1 MHATRSPDIIVV
13 GGGIVGTAAAAFL
26 AQEGARVLL
35 VERDGLASGAS
46 GANSG
51 AVQHPF
57 DPVLTQL
64 YHPTLALY
72 QALAEEA
79 PGFRIDSRPAG
90 LLLLA
95 HDEATVR
102 AEAAAM
108 TSAYPYLA
116 TEVVGGAALQAI
128 EPAMAPDVW
137 GCLFDVAYPIAP
149 GAGTYAYATLA
160 EERGV
165 VIRAGRAASLEVD
178 GDRVAGVRVDGR
190 LFRADAVLAAAGP
203 GTSALLD
210 PTGRWAP
217 IAPVWGVVVET
228 AHAAHA
234 AHGGMVLESVEAYG
248 PGGLNFHYVLCDGAG
263 SVGST
268 HLDDEPVPADWIERV
283 LLNAAGFVP
292 AIADAAIRSVRCCPR
307 PQSADGRPLIGW
319 VPGLRGLA
327 VCAGHG
333 PWGVSTGPGSAR
345 LAADLLLGRSPII
358 PPELDPARFGAPR
371 G

>member
-1 MHATRSPDIIVV
+1 MDATRAPDIIVV

-26 AQEGARVLL
+26 ADEGARVML

-51 AVQHPF
+51 SVQHPF

-72 QALAEEA
+72 QQLAEEV

-90 LLLLA
+90 LLLVA

-102 AEAAAM
+102 AEADAM
-108 TSAYPYLA
+108 TDAYPYLTA
-116 TEVVGGAALQAI
+116 ELLHGAELAAL
-128 EPAMAPDVW
+128 EPALAPDVW
-137 GCLFDVAYPIAP
+137 ACWMDVAYPIAP
-149 GAGTYAYATLA
+149 GSGTYAYATLA

-165 VIRAGRAASLEVD
+165 AIRLGRAASLEVE

-217 IAPVWGVVVET
+217 IAPQWGAVVET
-228 AHAAHA
+228 EHVIR
-234 AHGGMVLESVEAYG
+234 GGHVLESVEPDAG
-248 PGGLNFHYVLCDGAG
+248 DGINFHYVLWDGAA
-263 SVGST
+263 SIGST
-268 HLDDEPVPADWIERV
+268 HLADEPDPADWMERI
-283 LLNAAGFVP
+283 LLNASRFVP
-292 AIADAAIRSVRCCPR
+292 SILDAPIRSLRACPR
-307 PQSADGRPLIGW
+307 PLSADDRPLIGW

-345 LAADLLLGRSPII
+345 LAADLLLGRSPAI
-358 PPELDPARFGAPR
+358 PPELDAARFGAPR

>member
-1 MHATRSPDIIVV
+1 MDGTRAPDIIVI

-26 AQEGARVLL
+26 AEAGTRVML
-35 VERDGLASGAS
+35 VEREGLASGAS

-51 AVQHPF
+51 SVQHPF

-72 QALAEEA
+72 QRLAQEM

-102 AEAAAM
+102 AEADAM
-108 TSAYPYLA
+108 TAAYPYLT
-116 TEVVGGAALQAI
+116 TEVVGGAALQDI
-128 EPAMAPDVW
+128 EPALAPDVW
-137 GCLFDVAYPIAP
+137 GCLFNLAYPIAP
-149 GAGTYAYATLA
+149 GSGTYAYATLA

-165 VIRAGRAASLEVD
+165 VIRAGRAAKLEVE
-178 GDRVAGVRVDGR
+178 GDRGVGVRVDGR
-190 LFRADAVLAAAGP
+190 VFRADAVLAAAGP
-203 GTSALLD
+203 ATSSLLD
-210 PTGRWAP
+210 PTGRWTP

-228 AHAAHA
+228 GHVAR
-234 AHGGMVLESVEAYG
+234 GGLVLESVEPYG
-248 PGGLNFHYVLCDGAG
+248 PGGLNFHYVLCDGAA

-268 HLDDEPVPADWIERV
+268 HLGEEPVPADWTERV
-283 LLNAAGFVP
+283 LVNAARFLP
-292 AIADAAIRSVRCCPR
+292 AIADAPIRSLRACPR
-307 PQSADGRPLIGW
+307 PQSADDRPLIGW

-345 LAADLLLGRSPII
+345 LAADLLLGRSPSI
-358 PPELDPARFGAPR
+358 PVELDPARFGAPR

>member
-1 MHATRSPDIIVV
+1 MNATRAPDIIVV

-26 AQEGARVLL
+26 AQDGARVML

-51 AVQHPF
+51 SVQHPF

-72 QALAEEA
+72 QRLTVDA
-79 PGFRIDSRPAG
+79 PGFRIGERPAG

-102 AEAAAM
+102 AEADAM
-108 TSAYPYLA
+108 TGAYPYLT
-116 TEVVGGAALQAI
+116 TEVLGGADLQAI
-128 EPAMAPDVW
+128 EPALAPDVW
-137 GCLFDVAYPIAP
+137 GCHFYVAYPIAP
-149 GAGTYAYATLA
+149 GAGTYAYATVA

-165 VIRAGRAASLEVD
+165 AIRAGKAAELEVE

-190 LFRADAVLAAAGP
+190 LLRADSVLAAAGP

-210 PTGRWAP
+210 PTGAWGP

-228 AHAAHA
+228 AHAAL
-234 AHGGMVLESVEAYG
+234 GGMVLESVEPYG
-248 PGGLNFHYVLCDGAG
+248 PGGLNFHYVLSDGAG
-263 SVGST
+263 AVGST
-268 HLDDEPVPADWIERV
+268 HLDDEPAPADWIERV

-292 AIADAAIRSVRCCPR
+292 AIADAAIRSVRCCAR

-345 LAADLLLGRSPII
+345 LAADLLLGRSPVI